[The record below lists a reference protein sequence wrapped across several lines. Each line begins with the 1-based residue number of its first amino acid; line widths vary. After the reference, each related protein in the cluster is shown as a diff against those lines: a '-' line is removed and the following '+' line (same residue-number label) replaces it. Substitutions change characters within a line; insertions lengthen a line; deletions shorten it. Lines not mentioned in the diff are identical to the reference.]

1 MGTLITELGL
11 AMLGSVILFTLC
23 VCRATSQS
31 DPPAPEVF
39 LAEFLTDI
47 SPDPITIEVIRS
59 LAPLGADRFHAL
71 IQDNFFTQAALFRV
85 VPGFVLQFGISG
97 NSSQNSKWLHSSI
110 PDERVLGSNTLGT
123 ISFATAGPNTRS
135 SQVFINYQDNSRLD
149 ELGFAPIG
157 RVVSGLEVAAAAHNP
172 TPGDMYEDRGNQW
185 IREQYPGINFI
196 LAASVMDTQHF

>member
-1 MGTLITELGL
+1 M
-11 AMLGSVILFTLC
+11 VI
-23 VCRATSQS
+23 
-31 DPPAPEVF
+31 
-39 LAEFLTDI
+39 
-47 SPDPITIEVIRS
+47 
-59 LAPLGADRFHAL
+59 
-71 IQDNFFTQAALFRV
+71 
-85 VPGFVLQFGISG
+85 G

-110 PDERVLGSNTLGT
+110 PDDPVLGSNTLGT

-172 TPGDMYEDRGNQW
+172 TPGDSGGVDQDMYEDRGNQW